1 MSIRIGI
8 NGFGRIGR
16 LVFRAA
22 MKQNDVT
29 VVGINDLLDVNHLAY
44 LLKYDSVHGNYD
56 GTIEVEGSN
65 LVVDGR
71 TINISAER
79 DPKAIGWG
87 NLNTDIVA
95 ECTGIFTTLEKAQS
109 HIDGGAKKVVISA
122 PSADAPMFVMGVN
135 HDDVKNWTKDLVIDK
150 TFAGLQIQLDILEMV
165 SETGEFRLSTPDEES
180 QGIDGYVDGEP
191 VSIKPNTYKKTIQSG
206 KESIPYRIIFYKNTK
221 RGLVVS

>member
-1 MSIRIGI
+1 MALLPYIGSVINLANSFSQATRAKHVGQMS
-8 NGFGRIGR
+8 
-16 LVFRAA
+16 
-22 MKQNDVT
+22 
-29 VVGINDLLDVNHLAY
+29 DLIQEYREIAENP
-44 LLKYDSVHGNYD
+44 S
-56 GTIEVEGSN
+56 VEGWESFYA
-65 LVVDGR
+65 
-71 TINISAER
+71 S
-79 DPKAIGWG
+79 KIGLEKIDIAADKIWEYVKRIRE
-87 NLNTDIVA
+87 NLNS
-95 ECTGIFTTLEKAQS
+95 L
-109 HIDGGAKKVVISA
+109 
-122 PSADAPMFVMGVN
+122 N

>member
-1 MSIRIGI
+1 MALLPYIGSVM
-8 NGFGRIGR
+8 NLANSFSQAT
-16 LVFRAA
+16 RA
-22 MKQNDVT
+22 KH
-29 VVGINDLLDVNHLAY
+29 VGQVSDLIQEYREIAENP
-44 LLKYDSVHGNYD
+44 S
-56 GTIEVEGSN
+56 VEGWESFYA
-65 LVVDGR
+65 
-71 TINISAER
+71 S
-79 DPKAIGWG
+79 KIGLEKIDIAADKIWEYVKRIRE
-87 NLNTDIVA
+87 NLNS
-95 ECTGIFTTLEKAQS
+95 L
-109 HIDGGAKKVVISA
+109 
-122 PSADAPMFVMGVN
+122 N